1 MCSRC
6 GMKISRELATPLL
19 YQNVSLF
26 TESAVRQY
34 CRSIENNPKLAL
46 LVQSFS
52 IASSATP
59 QDVSSQL
66 TFLHE
71 IHSALK
77 RMSSL
82 TELSIF
88 LDEKPPYQ
96 QRHWIFEGTAF
107 RLRCLKLGMD
117 YDSGLIDFLTHQ
129 PSIES
134 LTLLGAIPNHLT
146 SMRLDLPET
155 ALPNLRHFHGHYT
168 QVLAFVPRRPVQSVY
183 ITLVDDTGEFED
195 SDVFTCLKDTVETI
209 AQNAGPL
216 EEITFEDEDTDYGL
230 LEVVLC
236 NLPHLKAVTL
246 YVSQYGQSWLR
257 YSNPQWFGFVRSKSP
272 GQLAQLQSLNITHD
286 IYASPLD
293 RPPVIT
299 LDFNPIFVLRTTFH
313 DSLYAPFL
321 RSEA

>member
-1 MCSRC
+1 
-6 GMKISRELATPLL
+6 
-19 YQNVSLF
+19 
-26 TESAVRQY
+26 
-34 CRSIENNPKLAL
+34 
-46 LVQSFS
+46 
-52 IASSATP
+52 
-59 QDVSSQL
+59 
-66 TFLHE
+66 
-71 IHSALK
+71 
-77 RMSSL
+77 
-82 TELSIF
+82 
-88 LDEKPPYQ
+88 
-96 QRHWIFEGTAF
+96 
-107 RLRCLKLGMD
+107 MD

-236 NLPHLKAVTL
+236 NLPHLKAVTF
-246 YVSQYGQSWLR
+246 YGTPIL
-257 YSNPQWFGFVRSKSP
+257 NG
-272 GQLAQLQSLNITHD
+272 LAS
-286 IYASPLD
+286 
-293 RPPVIT
+293 
-299 LDFNPIFVLRTTFH
+299 
-313 DSLYAPFL
+313 
-321 RSEA
+321 